1 MSDDTPERA
10 GEPSPVPSRTYV
22 TGDAY
27 GAMPPRTPPTP
38 ARASL
43 PMFLTGVVLIVATSV
58 MGWQFFHRDAGYA
71 AWWWGGY
78 LLALGLWRGA
88 WTRYSA
94 ARAET
99 RLPLGGGG
107 FAVVLVGEIGG
118 QDEVHAA
125 RYFQEHMSKP
135 VVGFMAGVTAPP
147 GRRMGHAGAIVGGE
161 DDTAAAKIRKLEAA
175 GIPVARVISE
185 VATLLPA

>member
-1 MSDDTPERA
+1 M
-10 GEPSPVPSRTYV
+10 

-107 FAVVLVGEIGG
+107 FAVVLVGLAVALG
-118 QDEVHAA
+118 
-125 RYFQEHMSKP
+125 S
-135 VVGFMAGVTAPP
+135 VVALSSTSFVWRAPP
-147 GRRMGHAGAIVGGE
+147 QEFGVGSCWSDQDQQITAVPCGDRGTRYVAVLETTTQANCPPATRTAVPGARTGTVLCLVE
-161 DDTAAAKIRKLEAA
+161 R
-175 GIPVARVISE
+175 
-185 VATLLPA
+185 